1 MRKRRRFQL
10 IPNWRGCLRMYSQ
23 MAFVSAGAL
32 QSAWAMLDAK
42 QKAAI
47 PDEWVTYITIII
59 LVLGFIGRIVYQP
72 KLHEGKK

>member
-1 MRKRRRFQL
+1 MKRLFNIRL
-10 IPNWRGCLRMYSQ
+10 IKNWKHCLRMYSQ
-23 MAFVSAGAL
+23 IAFVAAGAL
-32 QSAWAMLDAK
+32 QSAWAVLDAK

>member
-1 MRKRRRFQL
+1 MKRLFNIRL
-10 IPNWRGCLRMYSQ
+10 IKNWKHCLRMYSQ
-23 MAFVSAGAL
+23 VAFISAGAL
-32 QSAWAMLDAK
+32 QSAWAVLDAK